1 MISAG
6 LLLTLLA
13 VSADAS
19 SLMRDAR
26 KMYEELEYDRVVPI
40 AEKIL
45 ELPNTSVQ
53 EKLDAYLL
61 KGSCLA
67 VLGRTIDAESAFRL
81 LLRVEPSFEVKSNVS
96 PKILAVFRKVQQ
108 EERAL
113 AEQLH
118 ALERQKIVAQLAI
131 EGLPPNTATGGE
143 PLLFQIQVRDPNNRV
158 ASASLRYRR
167 ILEPAYSSLAMQR
180 ARDGNN
186 TWTTKIPAEW
196 TANDGGFQL
205 EYFITTSDDQG
216 RELLTA
222 GTERAPLRI
231 EVSSGDIPSAPFY
244 SSTWFWVG
252 TSALVIGS
260 AIGGFF
266 IFRERAGPPT
276 DLGPIEVN

>member
-1 MISAG
+1 MVAAG

-40 AEKIL
+40 AEQVL
-45 ELPNTSVQ
+45 QLPNTSVQ

-67 VLGRTIDAESAFRL
+67 ILGRTIDAESAFRL
-81 LLRVEPSFEVKSNVS
+81 LLRVEPSFEVKANVS

-113 AEQLH
+113 AEQLQ

-131 EGLPPNTATGGE
+131 EGLPPTTAPGGV
-143 PLLFQIQVRDPNNRV
+143 PLLFQIHVRDPQSRV

-167 ILEPAYSSLAMQR
+167 ILEPAYSSLAMLR
-180 ARDGNN
+180 GKEGD
-186 TWTTKIPAEW
+186 WSTKIPAEW
-196 TANDGGFQL
+196 MANDGGFQL
-205 EYFITTSDDQG
+205 EYFVTTSDERG

-222 GTERAPLRI
+222 GTDREPLRI
-231 EVSSGDIPSAPFY
+231 EVTSGDIPTAPFY
-244 SSTWFWVG
+244 SSPWFWVG
-252 TSALVIGS
+252 TAALVIGS
-260 AIGGFF
+260 AIGGFY
-266 IFRERAGPPT
+266 IFRDRAAPET
-276 DLGPIEVN
+276 DLGPITIN